1 MTALLLISAALAGWV
16 DAGRE
21 GPAREISLDI
31 SLGEAALIRVHP
43 ERAVVSLTEDGVSV
57 PLTAG
62 PRGTWVVPASDRS
75 RTLTLEADRRIRVQK
90 WEEDDAGE
98 PAAWSRYATDVAEWC
113 RGERLLPEPPGELEG
128 LDRVWL
134 ARRSAMRETGYDD
147 PRFCTAAAW
156 LELEQV
162 RARGLSD
169 HFIADTLDAE
179 VKADGVFRGEV
190 RGPGVLVVHGS
201 PILGDADAYGPVEL
215 RITVDGILVERLSRR
230 SGPNPDRPGFGWRRT
245 AEVVLPPGTHRV
257 SVTVLDGP
265 TLLETHVERMRL
277 PVWRRSALDALYEPQ
292 GEIASLESSALTLQ
306 ADAWSLA
313 TPLLDG
319 AFDNLAQYRWV
330 AGNPDQK
337 AVAID
342 TLDELT
348 PLGRLSWSHRSA
360 LRRDLLAERLVN
372 EPLDWTVR
380 VEDVAVN
387 LELLEPSA
395 VRPRDAWARRL
406 AQQPVPGGATTRWTS
421 VFPAEIAGVVR
432 SETALGG
439 IVRVRIDAGDQA
451 FTDVEDD
458 ANGLG
463 RLRLLAEEPTRYR
476 VNGEPRY
483 GLGRLDEAVIAGTH
497 ELLVDSG
504 TLWAI
509 DGSDTVGGT
518 PLREVPVSALPG
530 EWALPEPGFPA
541 RIAISTSQADVPLI
555 VGTDDGRA
563 WTVRTTDH
571 YSVIEVGP
579 FASQVYIRG
588 PDGVTVAMA
597 MERAIEPQGLSLP
610 QIGEEPVEALRYA
623 SQRLVLEPDIH
634 GVEEAYLRLT
644 RASALVAMGLTGSAR
659 RELSYISSLP
669 DINEGQRVLASTT
682 LTAGLNAET
691 SGPLTAEAALAFA
704 GRLPPENADAEG
716 WLRAAESLPPE
727 TAYPVFARAAELLLE
742 QGRAYEAWTAATRG
756 GVGAEAT
763 GKAVLRTGRWRRVS
777 RVDQHGGAIRETLT
791 RSGPD
796 VDASPAAIAREVML
810 GAPWPS
816 STYAVLRGTKRDRL
830 EFVGA
835 SNTAIHL
842 LCQDEAMT
850 VGGPDCRVDL
860 QVDDVER
867 MIRVR
872 RGRIRTVKFAL
883 DSGTHTLTIDPRETA
898 TNAVVVRVERDGV
911 VIPPKVDVVAH
922 RIGGGVRTAVAGPAL
937 IRVRVQR
944 GGPVTVRL
952 GEQEYEVVDEIAVAT
967 LEDGSVP
974 LAIDGPS
981 TSWVDIARWEVLPP
995 ELAPPPLP
1003 EPVAY
1008 VAPEAVGPLALASR
1022 DWIGE
1027 VRRGTRIDRRL
1038 AGPPGT
1044 LRLTTRLEN
1053 DAIGE
1058 RDLAR
1063 SYRALHLDMALMRV
1077 LAPKVYGEVG
1087 LTGRASLDGTPAA
1100 GVRGRLWRTG
1110 GRTWFELG
1118 ARAWTAGDAS
1128 HARVDGEWLQR
1139 LAGNVETRAD
1149 FFVAAFGGLWS
1160 RSAPARV
1167 DPRAWTRFGKD
1178 HPWGLAAGG
1187 QVTWRPAS
1195 DARLRGRLLA
1205 VSNSEATVD
1214 RVEARLTGNLFIRER
1229 LLLTGSTEL
1238 GVRFRDRHRARTNW
1252 RPAVRGSAEYALWP
1266 SASQRVGL
1274 RLNGAWLPL
1283 GKTVEGGLSLTWD
1296 ISRSRGMLDYPI
1308 ARTVFRD
1315 LRDFPQ
1321 ERR

>member
-1 MTALLLISAALAGWV
+1 MMALLLVSAALAGWV
-16 DAGRE
+16 DAGNE

-57 PLTAG
+57 PLTTG

-128 LDRVWL
+128 LDRMWL
-134 ARRSAMRETGYDD
+134 ARRSAMRESGEDD

-169 HFIADTLDAE
+169 HYIADTQDAE
-179 VKADGVFRGEV
+179 VPVDGVFRSEV
-190 RGPGVLVVHGS
+190 RGPGVFVVDAS
-201 PILGDADAYGPVEL
+201 PLLGPADTHGPVEL

-230 SGPNPDRPGFGWRRT
+230 SGLNPERPGFGWRRT
-245 AEVVLPPGTHRV
+245 SEVVLPPGNHRV
-257 SVTVLDGP
+257 SVAVLDGP
-265 TLLETHVERMRL
+265 VLLETHVERMRL
-277 PVWRRSALDALYEPQ
+277 PIWRRSALDALYEPQ
-292 GEIASLESSALTLQ
+292 GEIARLESSALTLQ
-306 ADAWSLA
+306 PDTWSLA

-319 AFDNLAQYRWV
+319 PFDDLAQYRWV

-348 PLGRLSWSHRSA
+348 PLGRLAWAHRSA
-360 LRRDLLAERLVN
+360 LRRDLLAERLVD

-406 AQQPVPGGATTRWTS
+406 AQQPAPGGATTRWTS
-421 VFPAEIAGVVR
+421 VSPQDIAGVVR
-432 SETALGG
+432 SDTALGG
-439 IVRVRIDAGDQA
+439 IFRARIDAGDQA
-451 FTDVEDD
+451 FTQVDED

-476 VNGEPRY
+476 IDGVAHY
-483 GLGRLDEAVIAGTH
+483 GMGRLDEAVVAGTH

-518 PLREVPVSALPG
+518 LLREVPVSVLPG
-530 EWALPEPGFPA
+530 TWTLPEPGFPA
-541 RIAISTSQADVPLI
+541 RIAISTSRPDVPLI

-563 WTVRTTDH
+563 WTVQTTDH

-579 FASQVYIRG
+579 FASQVFISG
-588 PDGVTVAMA
+588 PQGVTVAMA
-597 MERAIEPQGLSLP
+597 MERAIEQQDIALP
-610 QIGEEPVEALRYA
+610 RIGDPLQALRYA
-623 SQRLVLEPDIH
+623 SVRLVLEPEIS

-669 DINEGQRVLASTT
+669 DISEGQRVLASAT
-682 LTAGLNAET
+682 LSAGLNAET
-691 SGPLTAEAALAFA
+691 SGPLTAEAALALA
-704 GRLPPENADAEG
+704 GMLPPEVVDSEG
-716 WLRAAESLPPE
+716 WLRAAELLPPE

-742 QGRAYEAWTAATRG
+742 QGRPYEAWTAAARG

-791 RSGPD
+791 RTGPAD
-796 VDASPAAIAREVML
+796 DASPAAIARELML
-810 GAPWPS
+810 GAPWPA

-835 SNTAIHL
+835 STTAIHL

-850 VGGPDCRVDL
+850 VGGIDCRVDL
-860 QVDDVER
+860 QVDDVNR
-867 MIRVR
+867 TVRVR
-872 RGRIRTVKFAL
+872 RGQIRTVKFAL
-883 DSGTHTLTIDPRETA
+883 GSGTHTLTIDPRETP
-898 TNAVVVRVERDGV
+898 TNAVVVRVERDGE
-911 VIPPKVDVVAH
+911 VISPKVDVVAH
-922 RIGGGVRTAVAGPAL
+922 RIGGGVRTAIAGPAL
-937 IRVRVQR
+937 VRVRVQR

-952 GEQEYEVVDEIAVAT
+952 GEQRVEVTDELAIAA
-967 LEDGSVP
+967 LEDGAVP
-974 LAIDGPS
+974 LSINGPS
-981 TSWVDIARWEVLPP
+981 ASWVDIARWEVFPP
-995 ELAPPPLP
+995 EQAPPPLP
-1003 EPVAY
+1003 QPIVY

-1044 LRLTTRLEN
+1044 LRLTARLEN

-1063 SYRALHLDMALMRV
+1063 SYRALHSDMALMRV
-1077 LAPKVYGEVG
+1077 LAPKVYGELG
-1087 LTGRASLDGTPAA
+1087 LTGRVSLDGSPAV
-1100 GVRGRLWRTG
+1100 GVRGRLWRTAS
-1110 GRTWFELG
+1110 RTWFELG
-1118 ARAWTAGDAS
+1118 ARAWTTRDAS
-1128 HARVDGEWLQR
+1128 HGRIDCEWLQR
-1139 LAGNVETRAD
+1139 LAGNVQTRTD
-1149 FFVAAFGGLWS
+1149 VFVAAYGGLWS

-1167 DPRAWTRFGKD
+1167 DPRAWTRFGKE

-1187 QVTWRPAS
+1187 QLTWRPAL

-1214 RVEARLTGNLFIRER
+1214 RVEARLTGNLFVRER
-1229 LLLTGSTEL
+1229 LLLTGSTEI
-1238 GVRFRDRHRARTNW
+1238 GVRFRDRHRARTRW

-1266 SASQRVGL
+1266 SASQRLGV

-1283 GKTVEGGLSLTWD
+1283 GQTVEGGVSLTWD

-1308 ARTVFRD
+1308 ARTIFRD